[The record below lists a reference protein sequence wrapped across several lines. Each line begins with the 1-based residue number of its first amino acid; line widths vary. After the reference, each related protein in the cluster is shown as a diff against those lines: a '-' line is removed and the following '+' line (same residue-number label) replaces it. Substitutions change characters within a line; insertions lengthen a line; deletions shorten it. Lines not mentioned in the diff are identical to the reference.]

1 MYRKGIPE
9 VLRQKILKDTLW
21 RLKLSAQLLL
31 NDSLD
36 GQWNATYGDS
46 AGAELCSPETLLRL
60 PHRVSGCLT
69 LGGWARPQSEPQ
81 PGAPHWPPGTA
92 WPSLERSE
100 PLSPMQETTWKCSWR
115 KCIFLGAHFFLCLSI
130 FCVYLLTKLIVKLQ
144 KRMKPPEFWLDLGG
158 GKGE

>member
-69 LGGWARPQSEPQ
+69 LGGWGQTSVR
-81 PGAPHWPPGTA
+81 APA
-92 WPSLERSE
+92 WCPSLAPRHSLTLTGEVWAPESYARNYMKVQLKEMYISRCT
-100 PLSPMQETTWKCSWR
+100 LFSVFVNILCVSTDQAYSQITKMHETLRILTWSWW
-115 KCIFLGAHFFLCLSI
+115 G
-130 FCVYLLTKLIVKLQ
+130 
-144 KRMKPPEFWLDLGG
+144 
-158 GKGE
+158 